1 MTGLLDAVHE
11 HITGLA
17 SAMVPL
23 RLDIVLD
30 EHAQL
35 RECAGAYVRVY
46 YDTLAFSFNTL
57 TAAHLISSQPHSQI

>member
-23 RLDIVLD
+23 SLDIVLD

-46 YDTLAFSFNTL
+46 YNTLAICVL
-57 TAAHLISSQPHSQI
+57 